1 MSLDRDFYNV
11 KRETILTAAVVITAA
26 AVITAAVTKT
36 GLYKITLTSAT
47 VSINK

>member
-1 MSLDRDFYNV
+1 MWLDRDFYNV
-11 KRETILTAAVVITAA
+11 KRETILTA